1 MASGWRRSWWWHKV
15 VAEGHPLGVK
25 GSITSRAEKV
35 DPPLSGGL
43 PLVMSLLLMSVG
55 RGVLTKLSP
64 TDGGPLEAVL
74 QLGPRRGTFEIGH
87 VGEAH

>member
-15 VAEGHPLGVK
+15 VAEGHLLGVK
-25 GSITSRAEKV
+25 GSVTSRAEKV

-74 QLGPRRGTFEIGH
+74 QLGP
-87 VGEAH
+87 